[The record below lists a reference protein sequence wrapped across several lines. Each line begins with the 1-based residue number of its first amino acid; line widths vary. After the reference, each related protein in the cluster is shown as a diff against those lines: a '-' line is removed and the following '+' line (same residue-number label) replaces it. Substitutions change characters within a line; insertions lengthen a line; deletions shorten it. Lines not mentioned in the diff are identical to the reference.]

1 MRAPSVLAAAP
12 RAQAGWD
19 RRCSD
24 ELTWGHWL
32 ADAIADVNAELP
44 MWAGAPGPRLGAHVL
59 TASDVAVRYG
69 ERTLFHGLKFDIPT
83 NMCPHNA
90 LSLTIPDECFLCP
103 WHQT

>member
-1 MRAPSVLAAAP
+1 MGADQAELHPGDVLFVPRGVFHSTSTVNGSAPSLHLTVGMETDRCAHPVLAAAP

-44 MWAGAPGPRLGAHVL
+44 MWAGAPGPRLGARIP
-59 TASDVAVRYG
+59 AV
-69 ERTLFHGLKFDIPT
+69 
-83 NMCPHNA
+83 
-90 LSLTIPDECFLCP
+90 
-103 WHQT
+103 

>member
-1 MRAPSVLAAAP
+1 VRAPSVLAAAP

-44 MWAGAPGPRLGAHVL
+44 MWAGAPGPRLGAR
-59 TASDVAVRYG
+59 TPAV
-69 ERTLFHGLKFDIPT
+69 
-83 NMCPHNA
+83 
-90 LSLTIPDECFLCP
+90 
-103 WHQT
+103 